1 MVGATEFGPFAAL
14 AFLPLLVHVT
24 FGHALSLLPWVGQP
38 AVTQIS
44 QGIPYSR
51 VVNSILRDFAIFLC
65 GLAAIV
71 FALCFAR

>member
-24 FGHALSLLPWVGQP
+24 FGQALSLLPWVGQP
-38 AVTQIS
+38 AITKIS

-51 VVNSILRDFAIFLC
+51 VKNSILRDFAIFVC
-65 GLAAIV
+65 GLLAIL
-71 FALCFAR
+71 FAIFFAR